1 MITVSG
7 FPLKGTGLISALWF
21 FFSFSFHVSRESF
34 PFEICMDESDTN
46 STGWRIYMT
55 QAKSGDTVK
64 VHYTGT
70 LSDNTEFD
78 SSQGGEPLSF
88 TIGQNMVIP
97 GFENGVVGMK
107 VGESKKV
114 MIPADQAY
122 GPYNNELVAAVPRS
136 QVPPE
141 LDVSVGMVLQ
151 VRSTEGGLARAIVRD
166 VSENEITLDL
176 NHPLAGQDLTFE
188 IELVEITGE

>member
-1 MITVSG
+1 
-7 FPLKGTGLISALWF
+7 
-21 FFSFSFHVSRESF
+21 
-34 PFEICMDESDTN
+34 
-46 STGWRIYMT
+46 MT

-64 VHYTGT
+64 VHYTGI
-70 LSDNTEFD
+70 LSDSTEFD
-78 SSQGGEPLSF
+78 SSRDGEPLSF